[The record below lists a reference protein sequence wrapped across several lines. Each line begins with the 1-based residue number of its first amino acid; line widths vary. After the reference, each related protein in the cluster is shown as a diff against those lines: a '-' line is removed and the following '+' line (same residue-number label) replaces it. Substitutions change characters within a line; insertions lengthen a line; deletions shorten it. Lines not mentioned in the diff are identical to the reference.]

1 MKLIYPACFYE
12 DSETKSYTVV
22 VPDLPGC
29 TTFGKNL
36 SEAIEMGRDASCGWI
51 LDELESGKS
60 IPKPSEINSVK
71 LDNDLID
78 GKAFVSILDLDIESY
93 EHEHSKKLIEKK
105 LNIPVWVNAFVE
117 KNNLNFSKILED
129 AIIKIQNKGKI

>member
-12 DSETKSYTVV
+12 DIESGSYTVV

-36 SEAIEMGRDASCGWI
+36 SEAIDMGKDASCGWI
-51 LDELESGKS
+51 LDELENGKN
-60 IPKPSEINSVK
+60 IPKPSEIDSIK

-78 GKAFVSILDLDIESY
+78 GKAFVSILDLDIYSFER
-93 EHEHSKKLIEKK
+93 EQSKRLIERTLK
-105 LNIPVWVNAFVE
+105 IPVWASNFVE
-117 KNNLNFSKILED
+117 KNKLDFSKILED
-129 AIIKIQNKGKI
+129 AILTIKAKGKI